1 MSKPI
6 FDTAQLVD
14 DLKDT
19 VDNHLE
25 NVMNLMRII
34 QKLRADIDLAM
45 GIMSPEQQELFLST
59 VKIADEQAKEIK
71 DKYEE
76 E

>member
-1 MSKPI
+1 MSKP
-6 FDTAQLVD
+6 LEE
-14 DLKDT
+14 LKDT

-34 QKLRADIDLAM
+34 QKLRADIDLAF

-71 DKYEE
+71 DKFEE

>member
-1 MSKPI
+1 MSKP
-6 FDTAQLVD
+6 LEE
-14 DLKDT
+14 LKDT

-45 GIMSPEQQELFLST
+45 GLMTPEQQELFLST

-71 DKYEE
+71 DKFEE

>member
-1 MSKPI
+1 MSKPL
-6 FDTAQLVD
+6 DESLNE
-14 DLKDT
+14 LKDT

-25 NVMNLMRII
+25 KVMNLMRII
-34 QKLRADIDLAM
+34 QKLRADIDLAF

-59 VKIADEQAKEIK
+59 VRIADEQAKEIK

>member
-1 MSKPI
+1 MSKP
-6 FDTAQLVD
+6 LEE
-14 DLKDT
+14 LKDT

-34 QKLRADIDLAM
+34 QKLRADIDLAF
-45 GIMSPEQQELFLST
+45 GIMSPEQQELFLAT

>member
-45 GIMSPEQQELFLST
+45 GLMSPEQQELFLST

>member
-1 MSKPI
+1 MSKP
-6 FDTAQLVD
+6 LNESLD

-19 VDNHLE
+19 VDAHLE
-25 NVMNLMRII
+25 KVMNLMRII
-34 QKLRADIDLAM
+34 QKLRADIDLAF
-45 GIMSPEQQELFLST
+45 GIMSPEQQELFLAT
-59 VKIADEQAKEIK
+59 VKIADEQAKEIR

>member
-1 MSKPI
+1 MSKPL
-6 FDTAQLVD
+6 DESLNE
-14 DLKDT
+14 LKDT
-19 VDNHLE
+19 VDTHLE
-25 NVMNLMRII
+25 KVMNLMRII
-34 QKLRADIDLAM
+34 QKLRADIDLAF

>member
-1 MSKPI
+1 MSKP
-6 FDTAQLVD
+6 LEE
-14 DLKDT
+14 LKDT

-25 NVMNLMRII
+25 NVKNLMRII
-34 QKLRADIDLAM
+34 QKLRADIDLAF

>member
-1 MSKPI
+1 MSKP
-6 FDTAQLVD
+6 LEE
-14 DLKDT
+14 LKDT

-25 NVMNLMRII
+25 NVKNLMRII
-34 QKLRADIDLAM
+34 QKLRADIDLAF

-59 VKIADEQAKEIK
+59 VKIADEQAKEIR

>member
-1 MSKPI
+1 MSKP
-6 FDTAQLVD
+6 LEE
-14 DLKDT
+14 LKDT

-34 QKLRADIDLAM
+34 QKLRADIDLAF

-59 VKIADEQAKEIK
+59 VKIADEQAKEIR

>member
-45 GIMSPEQQELFLST
+45 GLMSPEQQELFLST
-59 VKIADEQAKEIK
+59 VKIADEQAKEIR

>member
-1 MSKPI
+1 MSKP
-6 FDTAQLVD
+6 LNESLD

-19 VDNHLE
+19 VDAHLE
-25 NVMNLMRII
+25 KVMNLMRII
-34 QKLRADIDLAM
+34 QKLRADIDLAF
-45 GIMSPEQQELFLST
+45 GIMSPEQQELFLAT

>member
-1 MSKPI
+1 MSKP
-6 FDTAQLVD
+6 LEE
-14 DLKDT
+14 LKDT

-25 NVMNLMRII
+25 NVKNLMRII
-34 QKLRADIDLAM
+34 QKLRADIDLAF
-45 GIMSPEQQELFLST
+45 GIMSPEQQELFIST

>member
-1 MSKPI
+1 MSKP
-6 FDTAQLVD
+6 LEE
-14 DLKDT
+14 LKDT

-25 NVMNLMRII
+25 NVKNLMRII
-34 QKLRADIDLAM
+34 QKLRADIDLAF
-45 GIMSPEQQELFLST
+45 GIMSPEQQELFIST
-59 VKIADEQAKEIK
+59 VKIADEQAKEIR

>member
-1 MSKPI
+1 MSKP
-6 FDTAQLVD
+6 LEE
-14 DLKDT
+14 LKDT

-34 QKLRADIDLAM
+34 QKLRADIDLAF